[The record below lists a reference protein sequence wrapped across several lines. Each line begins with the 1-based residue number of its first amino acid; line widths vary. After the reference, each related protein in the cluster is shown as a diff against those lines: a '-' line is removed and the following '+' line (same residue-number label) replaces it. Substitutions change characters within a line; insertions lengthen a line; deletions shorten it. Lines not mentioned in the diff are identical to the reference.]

1 MAINASD
8 WSHEATF
15 ASTPI
20 SASKSRH
27 FVCGHLLEH
36 RLPHLVDDVRL
47 VVSELATNAVVHAR
61 TAFVVTLAVVDGTL
75 LLTVRDGS
83 LCLPARG
90 PRPAMGT
97 SGRGLEIV
105 DSVSLD
111 WGINED
117 TAGTKA
123 VWASFATANQHEN
136 QPRHRT

>member
-1 MAINASD
+1 MLRN
-8 WSHEATF
+8 
-15 ASTPI
+15 
-20 SASKSRH
+20 ASKSRH

-61 TAFVVTLAVVDGTL
+61 TAFTATLAVVDGTL
-75 LLTVRDGS
+75 QLTVRDGS
-83 LCLPARG
+83 HCLPARG
-90 PRPAMGT
+90 PMQAMNT
-97 SGRGLEIV
+97 SGRGRGIV

-111 WGINED
+111 WGVDED

-123 VWASFATANQHEN
+123 VWASFATGNPHEN